1 MNFVVITAILGFI
14 MISEMIILMCLML
27 LQIGGF

>member
-1 MNFVVITAILGFI
+1 MNLIVVATVLGFI